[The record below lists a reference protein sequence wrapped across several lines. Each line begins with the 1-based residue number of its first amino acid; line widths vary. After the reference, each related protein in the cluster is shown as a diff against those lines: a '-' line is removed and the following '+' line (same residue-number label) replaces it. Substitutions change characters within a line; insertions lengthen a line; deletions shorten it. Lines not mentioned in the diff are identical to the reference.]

1 MRNKGKII
9 SVIALFYLVSV
20 GFFVWGLAAGHYHIF
35 PWKQI
40 EVIYWD
46 LHAFLTFKDGPPK
59 TVKEKI
65 LLDIQERPTQFNF
78 SGFKLRD
85 STFHDTGY
93 LLMPR
98 YSKNDGQVIVQL
110 FSIGDKKIVHTW
122 VPPLDDIFKQ
132 SKVEQTGTNSVKE
145 YRAQHP
151 LLLKDGGLV
160 FTSGE
165 GPMVRINAC
174 SELIWVNDRHFHHS
188 IELNA
193 DGNIVVPLVMT
204 PQVPETV
211 LPIRDDGFAIVSLDG
226 KIINEYSV
234 TDILLKNGYRGL
246 IYGVGRF
253 ETDRIH
259 LNDAQPIL
267 KDIHGAQTG
276 DIALSI
282 RHLSTVLLFDPQT
295 GKIKWLKTGP
305 WLSQHDINQ
314 LDDGR
319 YSIFGNDIIRQ
330 QDTSQIFV
338 EKELSNIY
346 LFDADNGRIEQPYA
360 GVMAE
365 HKIATGSSGRL
376 KLLANGDAYIEES
389 DKSRILRISKDN
401 VRWEYVNA
409 VSPGTVGAVH
419 WTRYISQDDIDLK
432 WKDNLACDQQ

>member
-1 MRNKGKII
+1 MLNKGKII
-9 SVIALFYLVSV
+9 SGVALLYLLSV
-20 GFFVWGLAAGHYHIF
+20 GFFTWGLAAGHYNIF

-46 LHAFLTFKDGPPK
+46 LHDFLTFKDGPPK

-65 LLDIQERPTQFNF
+65 LLDIQERPTQFDF

-85 STFHDTGY
+85 SAFQDPGY

-98 YSKNDGQVIVQL
+98 YSKKDGQVIVEL
-110 FSIGDKKIVHTW
+110 FSIADKKVVHTW
-122 VPPLDDIFKQ
+122 VPPLDEIFKT
-132 SKVEQTGTNSVKE
+132 SKVEQKGANSVNE

-151 LLLKDGGLV
+151 LLLKDGGLI

-174 SELIWVNDRHFHHS
+174 SELIWVNDHHFHHS

-193 DGNIVVPLVMT
+193 DGNLVAPIVME

-211 LPIRDDGFAIVSLDG
+211 LPIRDDGFAIISLDG

-259 LNDAQPIL
+259 LNDAQPIV
-267 KDIHGAQTG
+267 KDLNERQTG
-276 DIALSI
+276 DVALSI
-282 RHLSTVLLFDPQT
+282 RHLSTVLLFDPPT

-305 WLSQHDINQ
+305 WLSQHDINL

-319 YSIFGNDIIRQ
+319 YSIFGNDIIRK
-330 QDTSQIFV
+330 QDTSQILV
-338 EKELSNIY
+338 EKDMSNIY
-346 LFDADNGRIEQPYA
+346 VFDTNNGNIEEPYTE
-360 GVMAE
+360 VMAE

-376 KLLANGDAYIEES
+376 KILTNGDAYIEES
-389 DKSRILRISKDN
+389 DKSRIIRISKDK
-401 VRWEYVNA
+401 VRWEYVNG
-409 VSPGTVGAVH
+409 VSPNTVGAVH
-419 WTRYISQDDIDLK
+419 WTRYISQDDIDLQ
-432 WKDNLACDQQ
+432 WKDDFACD

>member
-1 MRNKGKII
+1 MFNKGKII
-9 SVIALFYLVSV
+9 SVVALLYLLSL
-20 GFFVWGLAAGHYHIF
+20 GFFTWGLAAGHYHVF

-40 EVIYWD
+40 EGLYWE
-46 LHAFLTFKDGPPK
+46 LHAFFTFKDGPPK
-59 TVKEKI
+59 SVKEKI
-65 LLDIQERPTQFNF
+65 LLDIQERPTQFDF

-98 YSKNDGQVIVQL
+98 YSKKDGQVIVEL
-110 FSIGDKKIVHTW
+110 FSIADNKILHTW
-122 VPPLDDIFKQ
+122 VPPLDEIFKT
-132 SKVEQTGTNSVKE
+132 SNVEQTGANSVKE

-151 LLLKDGGLV
+151 LLLKDGGLI

-193 DGNIVVPLVMT
+193 DGNLVVPIVMA
-204 PQVPETV
+204 PQVPQTV

-267 KDIHGAQTG
+267 KDINGAQAG

-305 WLSQHDINQ
+305 WLSQHDINL

-319 YSIFGNDIIRQ
+319 YSILGNDIIRK

-338 EKELSNIY
+338 KTDMSNIY
-346 LFDADNGRIEQPYA
+346 VFDANNGSIEKPYA
-360 GVMAE
+360 RVMAK

-376 KLLANGDAYIEES
+376 NLLANGDAYIEES
-389 DKSRILRISKDN
+389 DKSRIMRISKDK

-409 VSPGTVGAVH
+409 VSPNTVGAVH
-419 WTRYISQDDIDLK
+419 WTRYISQKEIALQ
-432 WKDNLACDQQ
+432 WKDNLACD

>member
-1 MRNKGKII
+1 MFNNKKII
-9 SVIALFYLVSV
+9 SVVALLYLMSV
-20 GFFVWGLAAGHYHIF
+20 GFFAWGLAAGHYRIF

-46 LHAFLTFKDGPPK
+46 LHAFFTFKDGPPK
-59 TVKEKI
+59 SVKEKI
-65 LLDIQERPTQFNF
+65 LLDVQERPTQFDF

-85 STFHDTGY
+85 SSFHDTGY

-98 YSKNDGQVIVQL
+98 YSKKKRQVIVEL
-110 FSIGDKKIVHTW
+110 FSIADKKVVHTW
-122 VPPLDDIFKQ
+122 VPPLDEIFKT
-132 SKVEQTGTNSVKE
+132 SKVEQTGANSAKE

-151 LLLKDGGLV
+151 FLLKDGGLI

-193 DGNIVVPLVMT
+193 DGNLVVPIVMA
-204 PQVPETV
+204 PQVPKTV

-226 KIINEYSV
+226 KIINEHSV

-267 KDIHGAQTG
+267 KNLNGAQTG

-282 RHLSTVLLFDPQT
+282 RHLSTILLFHPQT

-305 WLSQHDINQ
+305 WLSQHDVDL

-319 YSIFGNDIIRQ
+319 YSILGNDIIRQ

-338 EKELSNIY
+338 EKDRSNIY
-346 LFDADNGRIEQPYA
+346 VFDANSGSIEQPYTR
-360 GVMAE
+360 VMAK
-365 HKIATGSSGRL
+365 HKIATGSAGRL

-389 DKSRILRISKDN
+389 DKSRIMRISKDN

-409 VSPGTVGAVH
+409 VSPNTVGAVH
-419 WTRYISQDDIDLK
+419 WTRYISQNDIDLK
-432 WKDNLACDQQ
+432 WKENLGCD